1 MPTLY
6 FLIGPTSVG
15 KSELAL
21 EWAGAHGAE
30 ILYCDAFCVY
40 RGMDI
45 GTAKPDKAEQ
55 AVVPHHGLDLVDV
68 DKLFSIADYVAEAKR
83 VVEDCARRGVPL
95 LVSGG
100 SGFYLR
106 SFFYPVLDDTNVSDS
121 VREAVASLKDSGGLE
136 GMVAELKRLNPAG
149 VRDIDLQNPRRV
161 QNALERCM
169 ASGKPLGEL
178 QQAYRDMPP
187 PFPEYEKR
195 ICLLSRGP
203 DDLWERIQRRTKKM
217 LECGLIDEVRR
228 LREAGLERNKSA
240 ASSIGY
246 REVLDWLESGGDMTD
261 LEERIAI
268 DTRQLV
274 KKQRGFFKN
283 QLPPANVVELLPG
296 AVGGCGGGGIRG
308 GSGVR
313 GGDVCGG
320 GVRGG
325 LLALFPES

>member
-45 GTAKPDKAEQ
+45 GTAKPDKHEQ
-55 AVVPHHGLDLVDV
+55 AVVPHHGIDLVDV
-68 DKLFSIADYVAEAKR
+68 DKAFSIADYVAEARR
-83 VVEDCARRGVPL
+83 VVEDCSQRGVPL
-95 LVSGG
+95 LISGG

-106 SFFYPVLDDTNVSDS
+106 SFFHPVLDETS
-121 VREAVASLKDSGGLE
+121 VPDEVRKTVASIKDSCGLN
-136 GMVAELKRLNPAG
+136 GIVAELQRLNPKG
-149 VRDIDLQNPRRV
+149 VSDIDLQNPRRV

-169 ASGKPLGEL
+169 ASGKPLAEL
-178 QQAYRDMPP
+178 QREYREMPP
-187 PFPEYEKR
+187 PFPEFEKR
-195 ICLLSRGP
+195 ICLLNRSA
-203 DDLWERIQRRTKKM
+203 DDLWERIQRRTQKM
-217 LECGLIDEVRR
+217 LDGGLIDEVRA
-228 LREAGLERNKSA
+228 LRENGLERNLSA

-246 REVLDWLESGGDMTD
+246 REVLDWLDNGGSMDA
-261 LEERIAI
+261 LAERISI

-283 QLPPANVVELLPG
+283 QLPPSQVVEL
-296 AVGGCGGGGIRG
+296 A
-308 GSGVR
+308 S
-313 GGDVCGG
+313 GDVASGT
-320 GVRGG
+320 
-325 LLALFPES
+325 LALFPQA